1 MNLAAELSLYPLDG
15 DYIPYI
21 KDFIDR
27 LNNHSQLKVRTTETN
42 TLVVGQYSDVMTI
55 LADEMQTTYEQLGQA
70 IFVCKFLNAD
80 KANID
85 LS

>member
-21 KDFIDR
+21 QDFIDR
-27 LNNHSQLKVRTTETN
+27 LNGYSQVQVRTTETN
-42 TLVVGQYSDVMTI
+42 TLVVGQYSEVMKI
-55 LADEMQTTYEQLGQA
+55 LTEEMQTTYQQIGQA

-80 KANID
+80 TANID
-85 LS
+85 LL

>member
-27 LNNHSQLKVRTTETN
+27 LNGHSQLQVRTTETN
-42 TLVVGQYSDVMTI
+42 TLVVGQFSDVMAI
-55 LADEMQTTYEQLGQA
+55 LADEMHTTYQQLGQA